1 MGPNFRNSLSVER
14 RYRFD
19 TYYAGI
25 ENENALK
32 LLRGLVGN
40 RGEQCVFIAG
50 QSASGKTH
58 LLYAVE
64 REIHDAYPDQQTL
77 FLRIDEL
84 RTLLVCALQDGDITE
99 FWKYLL
105 SFDLLIIDNT
115 QYGMGLEDIL
125 QSLAAAYLQRGKR
138 FILAGDYILSNL
150 RKLPL
155 HVITLTLPTYS
166 TRRQIVNAK
175 AREIGITI
183 SSASLE
189 RIAIKSKN
197 ARQIEGCLLQ
207 ESLFNHLSENQVPTI
222 IGKE

>member
-1 MGPNFRNSLSVER
+1 MSVEK

-19 TYYAGI
+19 TYHAGI

-32 LLRGLVGN
+32 LVRGLVDN
-40 RGEQCVFIAG
+40 CVEQCVFITG
-50 QSASGKTH
+50 PSAVGKTH
-58 LLYAVE
+58 LLYAIKH
-64 REIHDAYPDQQTL
+64 EIHDAYPDQQTL

-84 RTLLVCALQDGDITE
+84 RTLLVCALQDDGMAG

-105 SFDLLIIDNT
+105 SFDLLMVDNT
-115 QYGMGLEDIL
+115 QFALGLEDIL
-125 QSLAAAYLQRGKR
+125 QSLAAAYLQSGKR

-155 HVITLTLPTYS
+155 YVITLTLPTYS
-166 TRRQIVNAK
+166 TRRQIINTK

-197 ARQIEGCLLQ
+197 TRQIEGALLQ
-207 ESLFNHLSENQVPTI
+207 EKFFNQLSEDQAPI
-222 IGKE
+222 IRKE